1 MNVLLEIWP
10 GLALSLATAIVI
22 FILVYA
28 TAPRSRPEF
37 VFTYLVFSVMAFLVT
52 SLLRDVQLTLGFS
65 FGLLAVFTLLR
76 YRTDVIPIREMTFL
90 YVAITLPFM
99 NSLFMATRVGFDELV
114 VLNGGIALFI
124 FIVDRGLLRSYGL
137 AQTVHYEKID
147 LIRSENRAALLADL
161 SERLGVEVKRCVIE
175 EVDFL
180 RDTARL
186 TVFYRHGS

>member
-10 GLALSLATAIVI
+10 GLALSLATAVII

-28 TAPRSRPEF
+28 SAPRSRPEF

-90 YVAITLPFM
+90 YVAITVPFM

-137 AQTVHYEKID
+137 SQTIHYEKID

-161 SERLGVEVKRCVIE
+161 SERLGVEVKRFVVE

-186 TVFYRHGS
+186 TVYYRHGR